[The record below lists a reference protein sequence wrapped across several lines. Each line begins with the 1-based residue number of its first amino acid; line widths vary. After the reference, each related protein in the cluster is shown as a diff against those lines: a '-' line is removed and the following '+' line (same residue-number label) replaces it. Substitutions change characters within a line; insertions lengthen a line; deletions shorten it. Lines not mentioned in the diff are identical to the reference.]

1 MQALHI
7 NGNDLTLE
15 AVREV
20 AQPDVR
26 RPVLLDPDAREAVNR
41 ARAVVDTLVANNRIS
56 YAITTGVGK
65 LSDVHIVGD
74 QVRELQINLVRSHA
88 VGVGEPLSI
97 PDTRAMMLLRAN
109 SLAKG
114 NSGIR
119 GISIDTICEML
130 NRGVTPMVPSQGS
143 VGASG
148 DLAPLAHLAL
158 ALIGEG
164 ECLDEK
170 GGRIPSAEALK
181 RAQIKPLVLEAKEAV
196 SLINGTQAMLAIGI
210 LMVLAAE
217 TLVDTA
223 DVIGA
228 MACDALKGTN
238 VAFDERIQKARPH
251 AGQIRTAANL
261 RRLLEQSQIRDSHRD
276 CGRVQDAY
284 SLRCIP
290 QVHGAVRDTLAHCR
304 SVFETETNSAVD
316 NPLVFVKNPKAMD
329 GEGDVLS
336 GGNFHGEPLA
346 FALDFLAIALSA
358 LAGISERRLE
368 RMVNPALSEGLPPF
382 LAPGAGMNSGFM
394 MPQVTAAAL
403 VSENKV
409 LSHPASVD
417 SITTSGN
424 KEDFVSMGM
433 TAASKLKRV
442 VENTR
447 NTLAIEAMAA
457 AQAIDFLAP
466 LKTSKPLQQAHAAI
480 RAVCATMEKDRVMY
494 RGFRTHCEFDC
505 ERQAGRRSALNILTK
520 ICPLEICHHDHELA
534 EGKGP
539 ATRFSPTPR
548 CLMRSRRE
556 RIAVY
561 SHPLSA
567 LDSPRFNASPPR
579 GAPELSAFSP

>member
-1 MQALHI
+1 MNALHLS
-7 NGNDLTLE
+7 GNDLTLE

-20 AQPDVR
+20 AVEK
-26 RPVLLDPDAREAVNR
+26 RPVLLAPDAREAVDR
-41 ARAVVDTLVANNRIS
+41 ARAIVDALVASNKTS

-74 QVRELQINLVRSHA
+74 QVRELQVNLVRSHA
-88 VGVGEPLSI
+88 VGVGEPLAI
-97 PDTRAMMLLRAN
+97 PETRAMMLLRAN

-114 NSGIR
+114 NSGVR
-119 GISIDTICEML
+119 GITIDTICEML

-164 ECLDEK
+164 ECFNEAEK
-170 GGRIPSAEALK
+170 NVRIPSVEALK
-181 RAQIKPLVLEAKEAV
+181 RAQIKALVLEAKEAV
-196 SLINGTQAMLAIGI
+196 SLINGTQAMLAIGT
-210 LMVLAAE
+210 LMLLAAE
-217 TLVDTA
+217 TLVNTA

-238 VAFDERIQKARPH
+238 VAFDERIHRARPH
-251 AGQIRTAANL
+251 AGQIKTASNL
-261 RRLLEQSQIRDSHRD
+261 RRLLEQSEIRDSHRD

-304 SVFETETNSAVD
+304 QVFETETNSAVD
-316 NPLVFVKNPKAMD
+316 NPLVFVKNPKVVD

-409 LSHPASVD
+409 LAHPASVD

-433 TAASKLKRV
+433 TAANKLKKI

-480 RAVCATMEKDRVMY
+480 RSVCRTMEKDRVMY
-494 RGFRTHCEFDC
+494 QDF
-505 ERQAGRRSALNILTK
+505 A
-520 ICPLEICHHDHELA
+520 
-534 EGKGP
+534 
-539 ATRFSPTPR
+539 
-548 CLMRSRRE
+548 
-556 RIAVY
+556 RIA
-561 SHPLSA
+561 
-567 LDSPRFNASPPR
+567 
-579 GAPELSAFSP
+579 ELIGSGRLAAVLR

>member
-1 MQALHI
+1 L
-7 NGNDLTLE
+7 
-15 AVREV
+15 
-20 AQPDVR
+20 
-26 RPVLLDPDAREAVNR
+26 
-41 ARAVVDTLVANNRIS
+41 
-56 YAITTGVGK
+56 
-65 LSDVHIVGD
+65 
-74 QVRELQINLVRSHA
+74 QVNLVRSHA
-88 VGVGEPLSI
+88 VGVGEPLAL

-109 SLAKG
+109 SLSKG
-114 NSGIR
+114 NSGVRAIV
-119 GISIDTICEML
+119 IDTLCEML

-164 ECLDEK
+164 ECIHEAVK
-170 GGRIPSAEALK
+170 GVRIPSAEAMK

-196 SLINGTQAMLAIGI
+196 SLINGTQAMLAIGT
-210 LMVLAAE
+210 LMLLDAE

-251 AGQIRTAANL
+251 AGQIKTAANL
-261 RRLLEQSQIRDSHRD
+261 RRLLEPSEIRQSHSD

-304 SVFETETNSAVD
+304 GVFETEMNSAVD

-336 GGNFHGEPLA
+336 GGNFHGQPLA

-409 LSHPASVD
+409 LAHPASVD

-433 TAASKLKRV
+433 TAANKLKKV

-466 LKTSKPLQQAHAAI
+466 LKTSKPLQVAHAAI

-494 RGFRTHCEFDC
+494 QDF
-505 ERQAGRRSALNILTK
+505 A
-520 ICPLEICHHDHELA
+520 
-534 EGKGP
+534 
-539 ATRFSPTPR
+539 
-548 CLMRSRRE
+548 
-556 RIAVY
+556 RIAE
-561 SHPLSA
+561 LI
-567 LDSPRFNASPPR
+567 ASGKLADAVR
-579 GAPELSAFSP
+579 